1 MDSQFFTTK
10 KRNTGRAAGVFS
22 VRESPAGGFFQPMA
36 TTRLASHQLVILAA
50 ALALVGGLFVLPKG
64 IVKPKEGRAELSK
77 DAAKTANRDGGG
89 PATNG
94 SKTEASSGPVP
105 ATANDNGGAHSD
117 DDGHDHG
124 ASAPAA
130 APHTTASP
138 AQRQELTRLLAE
150 YKAAPAGAA
159 RATVASTLARR
170 YESVERFDSA
180 GYYLEQVALTRPTAQ
195 NWQRAADAYYQAFS
209 FAATDERVKLLG
221 GKSRELYAKVL
232 KDEPGNLDAKTNLGM
247 AYMASDNPV
256 QGVTLLR
263 EVLEAD
269 PRNEKALYN
278 MGILAVQS
286 SQFDKAVKRFQDLVK
301 VNPRSVNGQFYLGV
315 TLARTGDKEGAKKA
329 FLTAKG
335 LSNDPALAAS
345 VDEEIAKLK

>member
-1 MDSQFFTTK
+1 
-10 KRNTGRAAGVFS
+10 
-22 VRESPAGGFFQPMA
+22 MA
-36 TTRLASHQLVILAA
+36 TTNSATHQLVVLAA
-50 ALALVGGLFVLPKG
+50 ALALVGGLYVLPKG
-64 IVKPKEGRAELSK
+64 VMKPKESRSELSK

-105 ATANDNGGAHSD
+105 ATATDNGGAHSD
-117 DDGHDHG
+117 DDGHNHG
-124 ASAPAA
+124 SETAA
-130 APHTTASP
+130 APHTTATP
-138 AQRQELTRLLAE
+138 AQRKELARLLAE
-150 YKAAPAGAA
+150 YQTAPNAAV
-159 RATVASTLARR
+159 RATVATTLARR
-170 YESVERFDSA
+170 YENVERFDSA
-180 GYYLEQVALTRPTAQ
+180 GYYLEQVALAKPSAQ
-195 NWQRAADAYYQAFS
+195 AWQHAADAYFQAFS

-232 KDEPGNLDAKTNLGM
+232 KEQPGNLDAKTNLGM

-286 SQFDKAVKRFQDLVK
+286 NQFDKAVKRFQDLVK
-301 VNPRSVNGQFYLGV
+301 VNPKNVNGQFYLGV
-315 TLARTGDKEGAKKA
+315 TLARTGAKEEAKAA
-329 FLTAKG
+329 FLAAKA

-345 VDEEIAKLK
+345 VEEEIAKLK

>member
-1 MDSQFFTTK
+1 
-10 KRNTGRAAGVFS
+10 
-22 VRESPAGGFFQPMA
+22 MA
-36 TTRLASHQLVILAA
+36 TTSRPATHQLVVLAA

-64 IVKPKEGRAELSK
+64 IVKPKESKSELNN

-89 PATNG
+89 MNTNG

-105 ATANDNGGAHSD
+105 ATADDNGGAHSD

-124 ASAPAA
+124 AATSEA
-130 APHTTASP
+130 APHTTATP
-138 AQRQELTRLLAE
+138 AQRQELARLLAQ
-150 YKAAPAGAA
+150 YKAAPNAEA
-159 RATVASTLARR
+159 RATVATTLARR
-170 YESVERFDSA
+170 YDDVERFDSA
-180 GYYLEQVALTRPTAQ
+180 GYYLEQVALARPSAQ
-195 NWQRAADAYYQAFS
+195 AWQRAADSYFQAFS
-209 FAATDERVKLLG
+209 FAANEERVKMLG
-221 GKSRELYAKVL
+221 GKARELYGKVL
-232 KDEPGNLDAKTNLGM
+232 KEQPGNLDAKTNLGM

-256 QGVTLLR
+256 QGISLLR

-286 SQFDKAVKRFQDLVK
+286 NQYDKAVKRFQDLVK
-301 VNPRSVNGQFYLGV
+301 VNPKNVNGQFYLGV
-315 TLARTGDKEGAKKA
+315 TLARTGAKEEAKSA
-329 FLTAKG
+329 FLAAKS

>member
-1 MDSQFFTTK
+1 
-10 KRNTGRAAGVFS
+10 
-22 VRESPAGGFFQPMA
+22 MA
-36 TTRLASHQLVILAA
+36 TTRSASHQLVILAA
-50 ALALVGGLFVLPKG
+50 ALALVGGLFLLPKG
-64 IVKPKEGRAELSK
+64 IVKPKEGRAELSS

-89 PATNG
+89 SATNG

-105 ATANDNGGAHSD
+105 ANATENNG
-117 DDGHDHG
+117 
-124 ASAPAA
+124 PNA
-130 APHTTASP
+130 APHTSATP
-138 AQRQELTRLLAE
+138 TQRQELARLLAQ
-150 YKAAPAGAA
+150 YKAAPTAAA
-159 RATVASTLARR
+159 RATVATTLARR
-170 YESVERFDSA
+170 YEGVERFDSA
-180 GYYLEQVALTRPTAQ
+180 GYYLEQIALATPNAQ

-221 GKSRELYAKVL
+221 GKARELYAKVL

-263 EVLEAD
+263 EVLEVD

-301 VNPRSVNGQFYLGV
+301 VNPKNVNGQFYLGV

-329 FLTAKG
+329 FLAAKG

>member
-1 MDSQFFTTK
+1 
-10 KRNTGRAAGVFS
+10 
-22 VRESPAGGFFQPMA
+22 MA
-36 TTRLASHQLVILAA
+36 TSRSASHQLIVVAA

-64 IVKPKEGRAELSK
+64 IMKPKESRSELSS

-105 ATANDNGGAHSD
+105 ATATDNNG
-117 DDGHDHG
+117 
-124 ASAPAA
+124 PNAA
-130 APHTTASP
+130 APHTTTTP
-138 AQRQELTRLLAE
+138 VQRQELARLLAE
-150 YKAAPAGAA
+150 YKAAPNAQA
-159 RATVASTLARR
+159 RATAATTLARR

-180 GYYLEQVALTRPTAQ
+180 GYYLEQVAQASPSAQ
-195 NWQRAADAYYQAFS
+195 SWQRAADAYFQAFS

-221 GKSRELYAKVL
+221 GKARELYAKVL

-247 AYMASDNPV
+247 AYMASENPV

-286 SQFDKAVKRFQDLVK
+286 NQFDKAVKRFQDLVK
-301 VNPRSVNGQFYLGV
+301 VNPKNVNGQFYLGV
-315 TLARTGDKEGAKKA
+315 TLARTGAKEEAKAA
-329 FLTAKG
+329 FLTAKS
-335 LSNDPALAAS
+335 LSADPALAAS

>member
-1 MDSQFFTTK
+1 
-10 KRNTGRAAGVFS
+10 
-22 VRESPAGGFFQPMA
+22 MA
-36 TTRLASHQLVILAA
+36 TTRSAAHQLVILAV
-50 ALALVGGLFVLPKG
+50 ALALIGGLFVLPKG
-64 IVKPKEGRAELSK
+64 IMKPKESRSELSK
-77 DAAKTANRDGGG
+77 DAAKTGNRDGGG

-94 SKTEASSGPVP
+94 SKTEASSGPVSAN
-105 ATANDNGGAHSD
+105 ATENNG
-117 DDGHDHG
+117 
-124 ASAPAA
+124 PNA
-130 APHTTASP
+130 APHTSATP
-138 AQRQELTRLLAE
+138 AQRKELARLLAE
-150 YKAAPAGAA
+150 YKAAPNSAT
-159 RATVASTLARR
+159 RATVAATLARR

-180 GYYLEQVALTRPTAQ
+180 GYYLEQVAQANPNAQ
-195 NWQRAADAYYQAFS
+195 AWQHAADAYFQAFS

-221 GKSRELYAKVL
+221 GKARELYDKVL

-286 SQFDKAVKRFQDLVK
+286 NQYDKAVKRFQDLVK
-301 VNPRSVNGQFYLGV
+301 VNPKNVNGQFYLGV
-315 TLARTGDKEGAKKA
+315 TLARTGAKEEAKAA
-329 FLTAKG
+329 FLTAKS
-335 LSNDPALAAS
+335 LSADPALAAS

>member
-1 MDSQFFTTK
+1 M
-10 KRNTGRAAGVFS
+10 
-22 VRESPAGGFFQPMA
+22 
-36 TTRLASHQLVILAA
+36 
-50 ALALVGGLFVLPKG
+50 LPKG
-64 IVKPKEGRAELSK
+64 IMKPKESRSELSK

-105 ATANDNGGAHSD
+105 ATATGNNG
-117 DDGHDHG
+117 
-124 ASAPAA
+124 PNAA
-130 APHTTASP
+130 APHTTTSP
-138 AQRQELTRLLAE
+138 TQRQELTRLLTE
-150 YKAAPAGAA
+150 YKAAPNAGA
-159 RATVASTLARR
+159 RATVATTLARR

-180 GYYLEQVALTRPTAQ
+180 GYYLEQVALASPSPQ
-195 NWQRAADAYYQAFS
+195 SWQRAADAYFQAFS

-286 SQFDKAVKRFQDLVK
+286 NQYDKAVKRFQDLVK
-301 VNPRSVNGQFYLGV
+301 VNPKNVNGQFYLGV
-315 TLARTGDKEGAKKA
+315 TLARTGAKEEAKAA
-329 FLTAKG
+329 FLKAKS
-335 LSNDPALAAS
+335 LSADPALAAS

>member
-1 MDSQFFTTK
+1 MY
-10 KRNTGRAAGVFS
+10 
-22 VRESPAGGFFQPMA
+22 
-36 TTRLASHQLVILAA
+36 
-50 ALALVGGLFVLPKG
+50 VLPKG
-64 IVKPKEGRAELSK
+64 IMKPKESRSELSS

-89 PATNG
+89 PNTNG

-105 ATANDNGGAHSD
+105 ATATDNGGAHSD
-117 DDGHDHG
+117 GDGHDHS

-138 AQRQELTRLLAE
+138 AQRAELARLLAE
-150 YKAAPAGAA
+150 YKAAPNAA
-159 RATVASTLARR
+159 AQSAAAITLARR

-180 GYYLEQVALTRPTAQ
+180 GYYLEQVALASPSAQ
-195 NWQRAADAYYQAFS
+195 NWQRAADAYFQAFS
-209 FAATDERVKLLG
+209 FAASDERVKLLG

-232 KDEPGNLDAKTNLGM
+232 QKEPGNLDAKTNLGM

-263 EVLEAD
+263 EVLATD

-286 SQFDKAVKRFQDLVK
+286 NQYEKAVKRFQDLVK
-301 VNPRSVNGQFYLGV
+301 VNPKNVNGQFYLGV
-315 TLARTGDKEGAKKA
+315 TLARTGDKEGAKAA
-329 FLTAKG
+329 FLTAKS
-335 LSNDPALAAS
+335 LSADPALAAS